1 MTCENDCRLF
11 RFLFIHKFFTQFAK
25 HVQKY
30 LLSGRT
36 INRFIGLSVNRR
48 IHRIGKFEKFQYRIG
63 IVSANYKGKYRLI
76 SNCLF

>member
-1 MTCENDCRLF
+1 MVSGSQLQVAKLAQIVGERL
-11 RFLFIHKFFTQFAK
+11 
-25 HVQKY
+25 
-30 LLSGRT
+30 
-36 INRFIGLSVNRR
+36 IGLSVNRP